1 VTLRMRLRTLR
12 AEAGLTME
20 EAAKRAELGRDSLGR
35 IERGQ
40 SHPQAATLGRLA
52 RVYGVPTE
60 TLIAAEEWVVP
71 KVSAAKQEGV
81 RRLSATREQG
91 MVTPERGAVPPRG
104 MRRKKRRR

>member
-20 EAAKRAELGRDSLGR
+20 EAAKR
-35 IERGQ
+35 
-40 SHPQAATLGRLA
+40 GRLA